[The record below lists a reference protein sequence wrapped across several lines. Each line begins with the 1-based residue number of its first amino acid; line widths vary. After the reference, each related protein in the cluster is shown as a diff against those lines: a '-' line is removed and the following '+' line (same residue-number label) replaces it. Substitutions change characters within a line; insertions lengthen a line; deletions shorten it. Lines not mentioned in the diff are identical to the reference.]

1 MNGRSLHYIKNRLA
15 SRVTFLGWKN
25 DIMGPIYDQHGLEQG
40 GCNSS
45 DFYKIYNNEL
55 LDILQ
60 KSSQGVHLGG
70 GLVVSAVGQADDM
83 CLLSNDIHSLHN
95 LLHLALKYCEKYHVQ
110 LCSDKTKLVILAQK
124 WKDKISIFNPISING
139 EQIPFSNQAE
149 HVGVTR
155 SPDGN
160 LPHILGRILAH
171 KKSKGVTLHA
181 GTAQN
186 HRGNPA
192 ASVLVQ
198 RIYNTPVLFSGV
210 SSLFLSSPEI
220 NTIDQHYLDTLRSL
234 LKLYQGTQQAFIY
247 FIAGSLPGKAILHQR
262 QLSLFNMIC
271 NLPEDPLYIRA
282 EHVLTCTQQTKKS
295 WFHQIRSICLL
306 YDLPHPLVLLHDP
319 PPKEIF
325 KNMVKSH
332 IMNHWE
338 IQLRAALLPLSSL
351 QYFKP
356 EFCSL
361 AKPHPI
367 LWTAGYNP
375 YEVSKAIVQCRM
387 LSGRYRT
394 EILARHWSSNK
405 SGHCLAFTC
414 TDIKEDLAHI
424 LLSCPAYTQSRVRLR
439 KLWLSCKLPHIRQ
452 LLSTILIGPET
463 DLIQFILD
471 PSVHPQV
478 ILFSQNHSSSDT
490 LRVVFHLTR
499 TWCFT
504 MHRER
509 AKLLGRWP

>member
-1 MNGRSLHYIKNRLA
+1 M
-15 SRVTFLGWKN
+15 V
-25 DIMGPIYDQHGLEQG
+25 P
-40 GCNSS
+40 S
-45 DFYKIYNNEL
+45 D
-55 LDILQ
+55 
-60 KSSQGVHLGG
+60 SQ
-70 GLVVSAVGQADDM
+70 
-83 CLLSNDIHSLHN
+83 
-95 LLHLALKYCEKYHVQ
+95 Y
-110 LCSDKTKLVILAQK
+110 
-124 WKDKISIFNPISING
+124 
-139 EQIPFSNQAE
+139 
-149 HVGVTR
+149 
-155 SPDGN
+155 
-160 LPHILGRILAH
+160 
-171 KKSKGVTLHA
+171 
-181 GTAQN
+181 
-186 HRGNPA
+186 
-192 ASVLVQ
+192 
-198 RIYNTPVLFSGV
+198 
-210 SSLFLSSPEI
+210 
-220 NTIDQHYLDTLRSL
+220 
-234 LKLYQGTQQAFIY
+234 
-247 FIAGSLPGKAILHQR
+247 
-262 QLSLFNMIC
+262 
-271 NLPEDPLYIRA
+271 
-282 EHVLTCTQQTKKS
+282 
-295 WFHQIRSICLL
+295 
-306 YDLPHPLVLLHDP
+306 LPHPLVLLHDP

-332 IMNHWE
+332 IMNHCE
-338 IQLRAALLPLSSL
+338 IQLRAALQPLSSL

-367 LWTAGYNP
+367 LWTAGSNP

-394 EILARHWSSNK
+394 EILARHWSYNK
-405 SGHCLAFTC
+405 SGHCLAFTY
-414 TDIKEDLAHI
+414 TDIKDDLAHI

-509 AKLLGRWP
+509 AKLLGKCP

>member
-70 GLVVSAVGQADDM
+70 GLVVSAVGQADDV

-124 WKDKISIFNPISING
+124 WKDNISIFNPISTNG
-139 EQIPFSNQAE
+139 DTIPFSNQAE

-192 ASVLVQ
+192 AFVLVQ
-198 RIYNTPVLFSGV
+198 I
-210 SSLFLSSPEI
+210 I
-220 NTIDQHYLDTLRSL
+220 
-234 LKLYQGTQQAFIY
+234 
-247 FIAGSLPGKAILHQR
+247 
-262 QLSLFNMIC
+262 
-271 NLPEDPLYIRA
+271 
-282 EHVLTCTQQTKKS
+282 
-295 WFHQIRSICLL
+295 
-306 YDLPHPLVLLHDP
+306 
-319 PPKEIF
+319 
-325 KNMVKSH
+325 
-332 IMNHWE
+332 
-338 IQLRAALLPLSSL
+338 
-351 QYFKP
+351 
-356 EFCSL
+356 
-361 AKPHPI
+361 
-367 LWTAGYNP
+367 
-375 YEVSKAIVQCRM
+375 
-387 LSGRYRT
+387 
-394 EILARHWSSNK
+394 
-405 SGHCLAFTC
+405 
-414 TDIKEDLAHI
+414 
-424 LLSCPAYTQSRVRLR
+424 
-439 KLWLSCKLPHIRQ
+439 
-452 LLSTILIGPET
+452 
-463 DLIQFILD
+463 
-471 PSVHPQV
+471 
-478 ILFSQNHSSSDT
+478 
-490 LRVVFHLTR
+490 
-499 TWCFT
+499 
-504 MHRER
+504 
-509 AKLLGRWP
+509 